1 MKIEKISETQIRCTL
16 SRQDLADRDLKISE
30 LAYGSDKAK
39 DLFRELMVQASYECG
54 FEADDI
60 PLMIEAIPVSGDCLV
75 LVVTKVEDP
84 DELDTRFSRFAPSVH
99 GGDTTLSNIIGD
111 VFQSLTEKNEDIAE
125 LFKKMQQHNDKEA
138 PALLADTDN
147 SESSKA
153 AEPKSIFFEFDTLN
167 ETIRACRS
175 FGGFYNGSSILYKNT
190 LKNSFILYLYNVESS
205 DEDFAKI
212 CSILGEYGNTV
223 SDNGYFRFY
232 ADEHCES
239 LIPEN
244 AVKSLAGI

>member
-1 MKIEKISETQIRCTL
+1 MKIERVNDHQIRCTL
-16 SRQDLADRDLKISE
+16 TKKELEKRDLKLSE
-30 LAYGSDKAK
+30 MSYGNEKVK
-39 DLFRELMVQASYECG
+39 RLFQDMMQMAAYECD
-54 FEADDI
+54 FEAEDT
-60 PLMIEAIPVSGDCLV
+60 PLMIEVIPFTECAVIII
-75 LVVTKVEDP
+75 TKVEDP

-125 LFKKMQQHNDKEA
+125 LFKKKQQHNDKEA

-167 ETIRACRS
+167 ETIRACQS

-205 DEDFAKI
+205 AEDFAKI

>member
-1 MKIEKISETQIRCTL
+1 MKIERVNDHQIRCTL
-16 SRQDLADRDLKISE
+16 TKKELEKRDLKLSE
-30 LAYGSDKAK
+30 MSYGNEKVK
-39 DLFRELMVQASYECG
+39 RLFQDMMQMAAYECD
-54 FEADDI
+54 FEAEDT
-60 PLMIEAIPVSGDCLV
+60 PLMIEVIPFTECAVIII
-75 LVVTKVEDP
+75 TKVEDP